1 VFHNVLID
9 FPTYFASKRRFLEQ
23 IPFLSNIFLDL
34 SINFHVAIITV
45 NIITIDMDHR
55 QRRRNNKISDEIR
68 GLIINSMNNGTT
80 ANNVGHQFNVLPN
93 TVRKIYSTYRRT
105 QNTTK
110 KSAGHRQQKLSDAQ
124 KEQICDWVDED
135 CSLTL
140 QQLKTKCLTQ
150 WPNINQISLSTVNR
164 AVQNFHYSVK
174 RISFV
179 PERRNTPDTIQARFD
194 YAVQYNRIMLERDK
208 IFFIDEYGIQ
218 VNSRVSYG
226 RSVRNTRASKVKAQL
241 RGRNYSIAAAMN
253 DNSLYLF
260 QVQDRPYNIDHFSE
274 FITSLINHLNNDAV
288 QGAHF
293 VMDNVRFHRS
303 EEVVTLIEAHGHF
316 AVFLPPYSPF
326 LNPIEELFNQWKQ
339 LIKRA
344 QSTNE
349 NELYEAVHTA
359 SENISPENCR
369 MYVQHMEACL
379 HDCLRRGE
387 IMN

>member
-1 VFHNVLID
+1 
-9 FPTYFASKRRFLEQ
+9 
-23 IPFLSNIFLDL
+23 
-34 SINFHVAIITV
+34 
-45 NIITIDMDHR
+45 MDHR

-68 GLIINSMNNGTT
+68 ELIINSMNNGTT
-80 ANNVGHQFNVLPN
+80 ANN
-93 TVRKIYSTYRRT
+93 KIYSTYRRT

-110 KSAGHRQQKLSDAQ
+110 KIAGHRQQKISDAQ

-140 QQLKTKCLTQ
+140 QQLKTKCFLTQ
-150 WPNINQISLSTVNR
+150 WPNINQISLSTVKR

-179 PERRNTPDTIQARFD
+179 PERRNTPDIIQARFD
-194 YAVQYNRIMLERDK
+194 YAVQYNIIMLERDK
-208 IFFIDEYGIQ
+208 IFFIDSMIQ

-241 RGRNYSIAAAMN
+241 RGRNYSTAAAMN

-260 QVQDRPYNIDHFSE
+260 QVQGRPYNIDHFSE

-293 VMDNVRFHRS
+293 VMDNVRYHRS

-326 LNPIEELFNQWKQ
+326 LNPIDELFNQWKQ

-344 QSTNE
+344 QPTNE

-369 MYVQHMEACL
+369 MYSYVQHMETYL
-379 HDCLRRGE
+379 HDCLRRNE